1 MAACQVYVFSGT
13 PRFLLPA
20 KIILFIRRGTLPAEL
35 LFLLSSSFFYYV
47 VERAVDLDSQF
58 RKNMV

>member
-1 MAACQVYVFSGT
+1 MFFSGT

-20 KIILFIRRGTLPAEL
+20 RIILFIRRGTLPAEL